1 MSSGYSSLRGT
12 ASSKIGGQPQ
22 KKSNKRQ
29 QLAVYVDTVTTFITP
44 PQNMSVV
51 ADYQPYTEKYRY
63 NTLLHHPP
71 SNDGKP
77 YNTSGYFTVKDG
89 AYLSDCT
96 NTIIRTCNEPS
107 KPKFTTE

>member
-1 MSSGYSSLRGT
+1 MSYSSLSNSS
-12 ASSKIGGQPQ
+12 SSKLGIPG
-22 KKSNKRQ
+22 KKSTNKRQ

-51 ADYQPYTEKYRY
+51 ADYLPYTEKYRY

-71 SNDGKP
+71 SNVGKP
-77 YNTSGYFTVKDG
+77 YNTSGYFTIKDG

-96 NTIIRTCNEPS
+96 NTIIRNCNQPS
-107 KPKFTTE
+107 SIPQFTTE